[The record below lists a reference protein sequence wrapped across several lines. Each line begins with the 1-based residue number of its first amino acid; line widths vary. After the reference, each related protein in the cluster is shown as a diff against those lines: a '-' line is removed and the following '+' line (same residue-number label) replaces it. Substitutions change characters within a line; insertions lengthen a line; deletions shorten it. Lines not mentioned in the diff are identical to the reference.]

1 MSLIDN
7 RAGID
12 TIDELIKALPRHYPS
27 HNSVGDR
34 LEDEVTARV
43 LRHATTLQTQLP
55 GFWQF
60 VDLLRRRAKFVGQVC
75 EDKRA
80 MGMTSG
86 FDPKREKEVLERM
99 QDSPFYSLFELAVKC
114 FRDVQDYE
122 LSHTEEEDSAYV
134 EELSRIA
141 QVTEARRSRL
151 ENIIDTD
158 LIDGIMD
165 YDRDCDTSMYETR
178 KDSAAVLVNVYT
190 KDALYNIGVRVCCAA
205 NECNVPTILIARSHV
220 KHETAMS
227 IVQMVR
233 NILTKT
239 CRNKS

>member
-12 TIDELIKALPRHYPS
+12 TIDELIKALPRHYPA

-43 LRHATTLQTQLP
+43 LRKATTLQTQLP

-99 QDSPFYSLFELAVKC
+99 QDSPFYSLFELAVTF
-114 FRDVQDYE
+114 FRDAQDYE
-122 LSHTEEEDSAYV
+122 LSHTEDDSAYV
-134 EELSRIA
+134 QELSRIA
-141 QVTEARRSRL
+141 QVTEARRARL
-151 ENIIDTD
+151 DSIVDVD

-165 YDRDCDTSMYETR
+165 YDRDCDISMYETR
-178 KDSAAVLVNVYT
+178 KDNAAILVNVYT
-190 KDALYNIGVRVCCAA
+190 KDALYNIGLRVCGVAHDCK
-205 NECNVPTILIARSHV
+205 VPTNMSARSHV
-220 KHETAMS
+220 KHDIAMS
-227 IVQMVR
+227 IVLMIR
-233 NILTKT
+233 NILTK
-239 CRNKS
+239 NL